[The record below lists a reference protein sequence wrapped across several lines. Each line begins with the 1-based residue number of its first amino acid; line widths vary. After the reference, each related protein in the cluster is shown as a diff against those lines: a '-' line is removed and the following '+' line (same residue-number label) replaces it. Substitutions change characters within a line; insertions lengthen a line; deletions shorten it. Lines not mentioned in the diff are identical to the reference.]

1 MNAQSWVDLKQDADT
16 GIEVI
21 RAHFEGHAYDPH
33 WHDSYL
39 IGFTE
44 QGVQQFH
51 CRRALFSSV
60 PGQTFFL
67 EPGDI
72 HDGHAPT
79 PGGFTYSTLYLEP
92 AWLEKALPGLFE
104 QAPADCLP
112 GVPRT
117 QPDDPGLL
125 PCIAN
130 ALQALRDGEPR
141 MVRDATLDAL
151 LERISRSLHWRQRL
165 SGNPQIAS
173 VALRARDYLHAHFHQ
188 NIGLDELAQ
197 VCGVDRRQGFAQGA
211 GLQLINPKTWLM
223 SVSVTAIFLDGQASF
238 GAVASYATLFLLVST
253 PCLLVWGVLGVGGA
267 RLLRQPARLLLFNRS
282 MALLLLASVWLPPL
296 ASL

>member
-79 PGGFTYSTLYLEP
+79 PGGFTYSTLYLQP
-92 AWLEKALPGLFE
+92 AWLEDALPALFE
-104 QAPADCLP
+104 QAPANCLP

-130 ALQALRDGEPR
+130 ALQALSDGEPR
-141 MVRDATLDAL
+141 MVRDAALDAL

-165 SGNPQIAS
+165 PGNPQIPR
-173 VALRARDYLHAHFHQ
+173 VALRAREYLHAHFQQ
-188 NIGLDELAQ
+188 NIGLDELARA
-197 VCGVDRRQGFAQGA
+197 CGVDRFRLSRAFKAAFGIAPHGYLIQLRLVRARRLLAIGTAPAEVASDLGFADQSHLGRWFRRANGLTPGA
-211 GLQLINPKTWLM
+211 YRNRCTQLQ
-223 SVSVTAIFLDGQASF
+223 DH
-238 GAVASYATLFLLVST
+238 
-253 PCLLVWGVLGVGGA
+253 
-267 RLLRQPARLLLFNRS
+267 
-282 MALLLLASVWLPPL
+282 
-296 ASL
+296 

>member
-92 AWLEKALPGLFE
+92 AWLERALPALFE

-130 ALQALRDGEPR
+130 ALQALNDNEPR
-141 MVRDATLDAL
+141 MVRDAALDAL
-151 LERISRSLHWRQRL
+151 LERISRSLHWRQCL
-165 SGNPQIAS
+165 PGNPQIPR

-188 NIGLDELAQ
+188 NIGLDELAR
-197 VCGVDRRQGFAQGA
+197 VCGVDRFRLSRAFKAAFGIAPHGYLIQLRLVRARRLLALGTAPADVASDLGFADQSHLGRWFRRANGLTPGA
-211 GLQLINPKTWLM
+211 YRSLCTKLQ
-223 SVSVTAIFLDGQASF
+223 D
-238 GAVASYATLFLLVST
+238 
-253 PCLLVWGVLGVGGA
+253 
-267 RLLRQPARLLLFNRS
+267 R
-282 MALLLLASVWLPPL
+282 
-296 ASL
+296 

>member
-60 PGQTFFL
+60 AGQTFFL

-92 AWLEKALPGLFE
+92 IWLQRALPALFE
-104 QAPADCLP
+104 QAPGDCLP

-130 ALQALRDGEPR
+130 ALQVLRDGEPR
-141 MVRDATLDAL
+141 MVRDAALDAL

-165 SGNPQIAS
+165 PGNPQIPS
-173 VALRARDYLHAHFHQ
+173 VALRARDYLHAHFQQ
-188 NIGLDELAQ
+188 NIGLDELARA
-197 VCGVDRRQGFAQGA
+197 CGVDRFRLSRAFKAAFGIAPHGY
-211 GLQLINPKTWLM
+211 LIQLRL
-223 SVSVTAIFLDGQASF
+223 VRARRLLALGTAPAD
-238 GAVASYATLFLLVST
+238 VASDLGFSDQSHLGRWFRRANGLT
-253 PCLLVWGVLGVGGA
+253 PGA
-267 RLLRQPARLLLFNRS
+267 YRNRCTK
-282 MALLLLASVWLPPL
+282 LQDHG
-296 ASL
+296 

>member
-92 AWLEKALPGLFE
+92 AWLERALPALFE

-130 ALQALRDGEPR
+130 ALQALSDNEPR
-141 MVRDATLDAL
+141 MVRDAALDAL

-165 SGNPQIAS
+165 PGNPQIAS
-173 VALRARDYLHAHFHQ
+173 VALRARDYLHAHFHE

-197 VCGVDRRQGFAQGA
+197 VCGVDRFRLSRAFKAAFGIAPHGYLIQLRLVRARRLLALGTSPADVASDLGFADQSHLGRWFRRANGVTPGA
-211 GLQLINPKTWLM
+211 YRNLCTKLQ
-223 SVSVTAIFLDGQASF
+223 DHG
-238 GAVASYATLFLLVST
+238 
-253 PCLLVWGVLGVGGA
+253 
-267 RLLRQPARLLLFNRS
+267 
-282 MALLLLASVWLPPL
+282 
-296 ASL
+296 

>member
-67 EPGDI
+67 EPGNI

-79 PGGFTYSTLYLEP
+79 QGGFTYSTLYLEP
-92 AWLEKALPGLFE
+92 AWLQRALPTLFE
-104 QAPADCLP
+104 QAPDDCLP
-112 GVPRT
+112 GVSRT

-130 ALQALRDGEPR
+130 ALQALSDNEPR
-141 MVRDATLDAL
+141 MVRDAALDAL
-151 LERISRSLHWRQRL
+151 LERISRSLQWRQRL
-165 SGNPQIAS
+165 PGNPQIPS
-173 VALRARDYLHAHFHQ
+173 VALRARDYLHAHFHE

-197 VCGVDRRQGFAQGA
+197 VCGVDRFRLSRAFKAAFGIAPHGYLIQLRLVRARRLLALGTAPADVASDLGFADQSHLGRWFRRANGLTPGA
-211 GLQLINPKTWLM
+211 YRNRCTKLQ
-223 SVSVTAIFLDGQASF
+223 DH
-238 GAVASYATLFLLVST
+238 
-253 PCLLVWGVLGVGGA
+253 
-267 RLLRQPARLLLFNRS
+267 
-282 MALLLLASVWLPPL
+282 
-296 ASL
+296 

>member
-51 CRRALFSSV
+51 CRRALFSSL

-92 AWLEKALPGLFE
+92 AWLERALPALFE
-104 QAPADCLP
+104 QAPGDCLP

-130 ALQALRDGEPR
+130 ALQALSDDEPR
-141 MVRDATLDAL
+141 MVRDAALDAL

-165 SGNPQIAS
+165 PGNPQIAS
-173 VALRARDYLHAHFHQ
+173 VALRAREYLHAHFHQ
-188 NIGLDELAQ
+188 NIGLDELAHI
-197 VCGVDRRQGFAQGA
+197 CGVDRFRLSRAFKAAFGIAPHGYLIQLRLVRARRLLALGTAPADVASDLGFADQSHLGRWFRRANGLTPGA
-211 GLQLINPKTWLM
+211 YRNLCTKLQ
-223 SVSVTAIFLDGQASF
+223 DH
-238 GAVASYATLFLLVST
+238 
-253 PCLLVWGVLGVGGA
+253 
-267 RLLRQPARLLLFNRS
+267 
-282 MALLLLASVWLPPL
+282 
-296 ASL
+296 

>member
-51 CRRALFSSV
+51 CRRALFSSL

-92 AWLEKALPGLFE
+92 AWLERALPALFE
-104 QAPADCLP
+104 QAPGDCLP

-130 ALQALRDGEPR
+130 ALQALSDDEPR
-141 MVRDATLDAL
+141 MVRDAALDAL

-165 SGNPQIAS
+165 PGNPQIAS
-173 VALRARDYLHAHFHQ
+173 VALRAREYLHAHFHQ
-188 NIGLDELAQ
+188 NIGLDELAHI
-197 VCGVDRRQGFAQGA
+197 CGVDRFRLSRAFKAAFGIAPHGYLIQLRLVRARRLLALGTAPADIASDLGFADQSHLGRWFRRANGLTPGA
-211 GLQLINPKTWLM
+211 YRNLCTKLQ
-223 SVSVTAIFLDGQASF
+223 DH
-238 GAVASYATLFLLVST
+238 
-253 PCLLVWGVLGVGGA
+253 
-267 RLLRQPARLLLFNRS
+267 
-282 MALLLLASVWLPPL
+282 
-296 ASL
+296 

>member
-51 CRRALFSSV
+51 CRRALFSSI

-72 HDGHAPT
+72 HDGHAPA

-92 AWLEKALPGLFE
+92 AWLERALPALFE

-130 ALQALRDGEPR
+130 ALQALSENEPR
-141 MVRDATLDAL
+141 MVRDAALDTL

-165 SGNPQIAS
+165 PGNPQIPR

-188 NIGLDELAQ
+188 NIGLDELARA
-197 VCGVDRRQGFAQGA
+197 CGVDRFRLSRAFKAAFGIAPHGYLIQLRLVRARRLLALGTAPADVASDLGFADQSHLGRWFRRANGLTPGA
-211 GLQLINPKTWLM
+211 
-223 SVSVTAIFLDGQASF
+223 
-238 GAVASYATLFLLVST
+238 Y
-253 PCLLVWGVLGVGGA
+253 
-267 RLLRQPARLLLFNRS
+267 RNRCTK
-282 MALLLLASVWLPPL
+282 PQDH
-296 ASL
+296 

>member
-60 PGQTFFL
+60 PGQTFFI

-92 AWLEKALPGLFE
+92 AWLARALPALFE

-130 ALQALRDGEPR
+130 ALQALNDNEPR
-141 MVRDATLDAL
+141 MVRDAALDAL

-165 SGNPQIAS
+165 PGNPQIPR

-188 NIGLDELAQ
+188 NIGLDELAR
-197 VCGVDRRQGFAQGA
+197 VCGVDRFRLSRAFKAAFGIAPHGYLIQLRLVRARRLLALGKAPADVASDLGFADQSHLGRWFRRANGLTPGA
-211 GLQLINPKTWLM
+211 YRSRCTKLQ
-223 SVSVTAIFLDGQASF
+223 D
-238 GAVASYATLFLLVST
+238 
-253 PCLLVWGVLGVGGA
+253 
-267 RLLRQPARLLLFNRS
+267 R
-282 MALLLLASVWLPPL
+282 
-296 ASL
+296 

>member
-92 AWLEKALPGLFE
+92 AWLERALPALFE

-130 ALQALRDGEPR
+130 ALQALNDNEPR
-141 MVRDATLDAL
+141 MVRDAALDAL

-165 SGNPQIAS
+165 PGNPQIPR

-188 NIGLDELAQ
+188 NIGLDELAR
-197 VCGVDRRQGFAQGA
+197 VCGVDRFRLSRAFKAAFGIAPHGYLIQLRLVRARRLLALGKAPADVASDLGFADQSHLGRWFRRANGLTPGA
-211 GLQLINPKTWLM
+211 YRNLCTKLQ
-223 SVSVTAIFLDGQASF
+223 D
-238 GAVASYATLFLLVST
+238 
-253 PCLLVWGVLGVGGA
+253 
-267 RLLRQPARLLLFNRS
+267 R
-282 MALLLLASVWLPPL
+282 
-296 ASL
+296 

>member
-92 AWLEKALPGLFE
+92 AWLERALPALFE

-130 ALQALRDGEPR
+130 ALQALNDNEPR
-141 MVRDATLDAL
+141 MVRDAALDAL
-151 LERISRSLHWRQRL
+151 LERISRSLYWRQRL
-165 SGNPQIAS
+165 PGNPQIPS

-188 NIGLDELAQ
+188 NVGLDELAR
-197 VCGVDRRQGFAQGA
+197 VCGVDRFRLSRAFKAAFGIAPHGYLIQLRLVRARRLLALGTAPADVASDLGFADQSHLGRWFRRANGLTPGA
-211 GLQLINPKTWLM
+211 YRSLCTKLQ
-223 SVSVTAIFLDGQASF
+223 D
-238 GAVASYATLFLLVST
+238 
-253 PCLLVWGVLGVGGA
+253 
-267 RLLRQPARLLLFNRS
+267 R
-282 MALLLLASVWLPPL
+282 
-296 ASL
+296 

>member
-92 AWLEKALPGLFE
+92 GWLERALPALFE
-104 QAPADCLP
+104 QAPSDCLP
-112 GVPRT
+112 GVPLT

-130 ALQALRDGEPR
+130 ALQALSDDEPR
-141 MVRDATLDAL
+141 MVRDAALDAL
-151 LERISRSLHWRQRL
+151 GPDFRWQTRVIMDGRI
-165 SGNPQIAS
+165 IA
-173 VALRARDYLHAHFHQ
+173 RADCPIGAAIDRCRHIRGGIGGVEGKDVIPRPARN
-188 NIGLDELAQ
+188 NIG
-197 VCGVDRRQGFAQGA
+197 
-211 GLQLINPKTWLM
+211 T
-223 SVSVTAIFLDGQASF
+223 T
-238 GAVASYATLFLLVST
+238 
-253 PCLLVWGVLGVGGA
+253 
-267 RLLRQPARLLLFNRS
+267 
-282 MALLLLASVWLPPL
+282 
-296 ASL
+296 

>member
-92 AWLEKALPGLFE
+92 TWLEKALPGLFE
-104 QAPADCLP
+104 QAPADGLP

-141 MVRDATLDAL
+141 MVRDAALDAL

-173 VALRARDYLHAHFHQ
+173 VALRARDYLHAHFHE
-188 NIGLDELAQ
+188 NIGLDELAR
-197 VCGVDRRQGFAQGA
+197 VCGVDRFRLSRAFKAAFGIAPHGYLIQLRLVRARRLLAIGTSPADVASDLGFADQSHLGRWFRRANGLTPGA
-211 GLQLINPKTWLM
+211 YRNLCTKLQ
-223 SVSVTAIFLDGQASF
+223 DH
-238 GAVASYATLFLLVST
+238 
-253 PCLLVWGVLGVGGA
+253 
-267 RLLRQPARLLLFNRS
+267 
-282 MALLLLASVWLPPL
+282 
-296 ASL
+296 

>member
-79 PGGFTYSTLYLEP
+79 PDGFTYSTLYLEP
-92 AWLEKALPGLFE
+92 AWLARALPALFE

-130 ALQALRDGEPR
+130 ALQALNDNEPR
-141 MVRDATLDAL
+141 MVRDAALDAL

-165 SGNPQIAS
+165 PGNPQIPR

-188 NIGLDELAQ
+188 NIGLDELAR
-197 VCGVDRRQGFAQGA
+197 VCGVDRFRLSRAFKAAFGIAPHGYLIQLRLVRARRLLALGKAPADVASDLGFADQSHLGRWFRRANGLTPGA
-211 GLQLINPKTWLM
+211 YRSRCTKLQ
-223 SVSVTAIFLDGQASF
+223 D
-238 GAVASYATLFLLVST
+238 
-253 PCLLVWGVLGVGGA
+253 
-267 RLLRQPARLLLFNRS
+267 R
-282 MALLLLASVWLPPL
+282 
-296 ASL
+296 

>member
-1 MNAQSWVDLKQDADT
+1 MNAQSWVDLRQDADT

-79 PGGFTYSTLYLEP
+79 PGGFTYSTLYLQP
-92 AWLEKALPGLFE
+92 AWLRSALPALFE
-104 QAPADCLP
+104 QAPGDCLP
-112 GVPRT
+112 SVPRT
-117 QPDDPGLL
+117 QPDDPALV
-125 PCIAN
+125 PCIVN

-141 MVRDATLDAL
+141 MVRDAALDAL
-151 LERISRSLHWRQRL
+151 LERISRSLHWRQRVP
-165 SGNPQIAS
+165 GNPQIPY
-173 VALRARDYLHAHFHQ
+173 VALRAREYLHAHFQ
-188 NIGLDELAQ
+188 ENIGLDALAR
-197 VCGVDRRQGFAQGA
+197 VCGVDRFRLSRAFKAAFGIAPHGYLIQLRLVRARRLLALGAAPAEVASDLGFADQSHLGRWFRRTNGLTPGA
-211 GLQLINPKTWLM
+211 YRNLCTKLQ
-223 SVSVTAIFLDGQASF
+223 D
-238 GAVASYATLFLLVST
+238 
-253 PCLLVWGVLGVGGA
+253 C
-267 RLLRQPARLLLFNRS
+267 
-282 MALLLLASVWLPPL
+282 
-296 ASL
+296 

>member
-92 AWLEKALPGLFE
+92 AWLARALPALFE

-130 ALQALRDGEPR
+130 ALQALNDNEPR
-141 MVRDATLDAL
+141 MVRDAALDAL

-165 SGNPQIAS
+165 PGNPQIPR

-188 NIGLDELAQ
+188 NIGLDELAR
-197 VCGVDRRQGFAQGA
+197 VCGVDRFRLSRAFKAAFGIAPHGYLIQLRLVRARRLLALGKAPADVANDLGFADQSHLGRWFRRANGLTPGA
-211 GLQLINPKTWLM
+211 YRSRCTKLQ
-223 SVSVTAIFLDGQASF
+223 D
-238 GAVASYATLFLLVST
+238 
-253 PCLLVWGVLGVGGA
+253 
-267 RLLRQPARLLLFNRS
+267 R
-282 MALLLLASVWLPPL
+282 
-296 ASL
+296 

>member
-92 AWLEKALPGLFE
+92 AWLEKALPALFE

-141 MVRDATLDAL
+141 MVRDAALDAL

-165 SGNPQIAS
+165 SGNPQIPS
-173 VALRARDYLHAHFHQ
+173 VALRARDYLHAHFQQ
-188 NIGLDELAQ
+188 NIGLDELARA
-197 VCGVDRRQGFAQGA
+197 CGVDRFRLSRAFKAAFGIAPHGYLIQLRLVRARRLLALGTAPADVASDLGFADQSHLGRWFRRANGLTPGA
-211 GLQLINPKTWLM
+211 YRNHCTKLQ
-223 SVSVTAIFLDGQASF
+223 DHG
-238 GAVASYATLFLLVST
+238 
-253 PCLLVWGVLGVGGA
+253 
-267 RLLRQPARLLLFNRS
+267 
-282 MALLLLASVWLPPL
+282 
-296 ASL
+296 

>member
-72 HDGHAPT
+72 HDGHAPA

-92 AWLEKALPGLFE
+92 AWLQRALPALFE
-104 QAPADCLP
+104 QAPGDCLP

-141 MVRDATLDAL
+141 MVRDAALDAL

-165 SGNPQIAS
+165 PGNPQIPS
-173 VALRARDYLHAHFHQ
+173 VALRARDYLHAHFQQ
-188 NIGLDELAQ
+188 NIGLDELARA
-197 VCGVDRRQGFAQGA
+197 CGVDRFRLSRAFKAAFGIAPHGYLIQLRLVRARRLLALGTAPADVASDLGFADQSHLGRWFRRANGLTPGA
-211 GLQLINPKTWLM
+211 YRNRCIKLQ
-223 SVSVTAIFLDGQASF
+223 DHG
-238 GAVASYATLFLLVST
+238 
-253 PCLLVWGVLGVGGA
+253 
-267 RLLRQPARLLLFNRS
+267 
-282 MALLLLASVWLPPL
+282 
-296 ASL
+296 

>member
-1 MNAQSWVDLKQDADT
+1 MS
-16 GIEVI
+16 
-21 RAHFEGHAYDPH
+21 
-33 WHDSYL
+33 
-39 IGFTE
+39 
-44 QGVQQFH
+44 
-51 CRRALFSSV
+51 
-60 PGQTFFL
+60 GQTFFL

-92 AWLEKALPGLFE
+92 TRLEKALPALFE

-141 MVRDATLDAL
+141 MVRDAALDAL

-165 SGNPQIAS
+165 PGNPQIAS
-173 VALRARDYLHAHFHQ
+173 VALRARDYLHAHFHE

-197 VCGVDRRQGFAQGA
+197 VCGVDRFRLSRAFKAAFGIAPHGYLIQLRLVRARRLLALGTSPVDVASDLGFADQSHLGRWFRRANGVTPGA
-211 GLQLINPKTWLM
+211 YRNLCTKLQ
-223 SVSVTAIFLDGQASF
+223 DHG
-238 GAVASYATLFLLVST
+238 
-253 PCLLVWGVLGVGGA
+253 
-267 RLLRQPARLLLFNRS
+267 
-282 MALLLLASVWLPPL
+282 
-296 ASL
+296 

>member
-92 AWLEKALPGLFE
+92 AWLQRALPALFE
-104 QAPADCLP
+104 QAPGDCLP

-141 MVRDATLDAL
+141 MVRDAALDTL

-165 SGNPQIAS
+165 PGNPQIPS
-173 VALRARDYLHAHFHQ
+173 VALRARDYLHAHFQQ
-188 NIGLDELAQ
+188 NIGLDELARA
-197 VCGVDRRQGFAQGA
+197 CGVDRFRLSRAFKAAFGIAPHGYLIQLRLVRARRLLALGTAPADVASDLGFADQSHLGRWFRRANGLTPGA
-211 GLQLINPKTWLM
+211 YRNRCTKLQ
-223 SVSVTAIFLDGQASF
+223 DHG
-238 GAVASYATLFLLVST
+238 
-253 PCLLVWGVLGVGGA
+253 
-267 RLLRQPARLLLFNRS
+267 
-282 MALLLLASVWLPPL
+282 
-296 ASL
+296 

>member
-92 AWLEKALPGLFE
+92 AWLQRALPALFE
-104 QAPADCLP
+104 QAPGDCLP

-130 ALQALRDGEPR
+130 ALQTLSDGEPR
-141 MVRDATLDAL
+141 MVRDAALDAL
-151 LERISRSLHWRQRL
+151 LERISRSLHWRQQL
-165 SGNPQIAS
+165 PGNPQIPS
-173 VALRARDYLHAHFHQ
+173 VALRARDYLHAHFHE
-188 NIGLDELAQ
+188 NIGLDELAR
-197 VCGVDRRQGFAQGA
+197 VCGVDRFRLSRAFKAAFGIAPHGYLIQLRLVRARRLLALGTTPADVASDLGFADQSHLGRWFRRANGVTPGA
-211 GLQLINPKTWLM
+211 YRNLCTKLQ
-223 SVSVTAIFLDGQASF
+223 D
-238 GAVASYATLFLLVST
+238 
-253 PCLLVWGVLGVGGA
+253 
-267 RLLRQPARLLLFNRS
+267 R
-282 MALLLLASVWLPPL
+282 
-296 ASL
+296 

>member
-1 MNAQSWVDLKQDADT
+1 MNAHSWVDLKQDADT

-72 HDGHAPT
+72 HDGHAPA

-92 AWLEKALPGLFE
+92 AWLERALPALFE

-112 GVPRT
+112 GVPST

-130 ALQALRDGEPR
+130 ALQALNDNEPR
-141 MVRDATLDAL
+141 MVRDAALDTL

-165 SGNPQIAS
+165 PGNPQIPR
-173 VALRARDYLHAHFHQ
+173 VALRARDYLHAHFQ
-188 NIGLDELAQ
+188 ENIGLDELAR
-197 VCGVDRRQGFAQGA
+197 VCGVDRFRLSRAFKAAFCIAPHGYLIQLRLVRARRLLALGTAPADVASDLGFADQSHLGRWFRRANGLTPGA
-211 GLQLINPKTWLM
+211 YRNLCTKLQ
-223 SVSVTAIFLDGQASF
+223 D
-238 GAVASYATLFLLVST
+238 
-253 PCLLVWGVLGVGGA
+253 
-267 RLLRQPARLLLFNRS
+267 R
-282 MALLLLASVWLPPL
+282 
-296 ASL
+296 